1 MYREEIKEI
10 LKNTYDVCARTLD
23 FGSSAASRRKKD
35 EYFFY
40 SLDKDDEEEIL
51 TLRSILESQFP
62 KTEKSHLTELKQ
74 LWGKNKWRLPQ
85 CIRCA
90 GSAMIIFF

>member
-23 FGSSAASRRKKD
+23 FGSSAASRGKKD

-51 TLRSILESQFP
+51 TLKKKFLRSEIYWNHSF
-62 KTEKSHLTELKQ
+62 LK
-74 LWGKNKWRLPQ
+74 LKKVT
-85 CIRCA
+85 
-90 GSAMIIFF
+90 

>member
-40 SLDKDDEEEIL
+40 SLDKDDIAISWPGYV
-51 TLRSILESQFP
+51 RISV
-62 KTEKSHLTELKQ
+62 
-74 LWGKNKWRLPQ
+74 
-85 CIRCA
+85 CIDRW
-90 GSAMIIFF
+90 

>member
-40 SLDKDDEEEIL
+40 SLDKDYEEEIL
-51 TLRSILESQFP
+51 TLRNMLESQFP
-62 KTEKSHLTELKQ
+62 KAEKSHLTELKQ
-74 LWGKNKWRLPQ
+74 LWGKNKWELPQ
-85 CIRCA
+85 CA
-90 GSAMIIFF
+90 HYYVDSSNG